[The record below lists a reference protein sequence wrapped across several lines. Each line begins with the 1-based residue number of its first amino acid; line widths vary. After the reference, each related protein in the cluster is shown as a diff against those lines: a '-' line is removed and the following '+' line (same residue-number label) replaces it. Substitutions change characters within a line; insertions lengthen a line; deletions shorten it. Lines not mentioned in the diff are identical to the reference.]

1 MPSPAP
7 AFPSTYAA
15 RAATLRPSAAP
26 AASAPGAGA
35 AGPYAAQANRYR
47 DAELA
52 SATPGQLVV
61 MLFDRLVLTLQR
73 ARAAMDAGQIEARTE
88 LVLRAADM
96 VGELRLSLDHAQG
109 GDIAGQ
115 LDALYGFMLRE
126 LFDANRHQDGARLAV
141 VARIAGELR
150 EAFAGAQAQLA
161 AAAGTAATAGVAS
174 LEARSA

>member
-26 AASAPGAGA
+26 GAATTAASAAN
-35 AGPYAAQANRYR
+35 PYAAQANRYR

-73 ARAAMDAGQIEARTE
+73 ARTAMDAGQIEARTE
-88 LVLRAADM
+88 LVLKAADM

-161 AAAGTAATAGVAS
+161 AQAATAGAGA